1 MDEWIC
7 IWLGNWNTVIRW
19 WTSEISVQY
28 SSYTFFIR
36 KYVCAQKENI
46 MEVMF
51 PLTFCKAI
59 CNQKTCLMLFWFWN
73 LDIFFEMPNLYMS
86 YFWMEKFIK
95 YFVIFSLSS
104 FASRFLQNRCNN
116 EQWHIGF
123 LWLLKVSDLKL
134 NFLFLLLSSS
144 CLVLAL
150 ILILHLPAKQ

>member
-36 KYVCAQKENI
+36 KNVFAQKENI

-73 LDIFFEMPNLYMS
+73 SIFLKCRICIWVIYEWRNLLN
-86 YFWMEKFIK
+86 ILL
-95 YFVIFSLSS
+95 FSLSS

-134 NFLFLLLSSS
+134 NFLFFCSYHHRVS
-144 CLVLAL
+144 CWL
-150 ILILHLPAKQ
+150 